1 MFGENNPYI
10 YFKIS
15 TFYILSTRTNNLR
28 RSFITL
34 KLTVKNDVAENI
46 RSLFYESSNV
56 GSFIN
61 NI

>member
-1 MFGENNPYI
+1 MFGENKPYI